1 MIRTPFTP
9 ILFGSLFA
17 CSGGGPYPVGLV
29 LKSDITVET
38 ETNSYRDVQGNVPV
52 ESVGVIGFAETCA
65 EAQTSQ
71 GSLYAHGLTDGRE
84 NLQVVGQTKVPTVVP
99 DDDHEQKDVWIS
111 LVMVTERTG
120 STVMSSGEYY
130 DPTSETGSY
139 VVEQLEDTP
148 IETEVSYF
156 GVTADDYIAAFTL
169 DSLWPSDDAGLNPT
183 DAQMLTKNKP
193 QKGEIWFSQNGNI
206 VYIYEGKEVVTV
218 SGTRLKSDKV
228 QVYEAA
234 EVEVTKDGIM
244 DQCINE
250 GANQYDGQGTSEDF
264 DQQIAFLDTG
274 CEASFRHTQTGTQW
288 WYEGVLVKAE
298 VTNID
303 VTVTDYGYEWY
314 SSETGYCERQTS
326 VVRPDVDSDLF
337 IEYEVSES
345 LVKRTATSWAIP

>member
-1 MIRTPFTP
+1 MMRTSLTLFLAST
-9 ILFGSLFA
+9 LFG
-17 CSGGGPYPVGLV
+17 CSGGGPYPVGLI
-29 LKSDITVET
+29 LKSDITEET

-52 ESVGVIGFAETCA
+52 ESVGVLGYGETCA

-71 GSLYAHGLTDGRE
+71 GSLYVHGLNDGRE

-111 LVMVTERTG
+111 LVMVTERSGATI
-120 STVMSSGEYY
+120 MSSGDFY
-130 DPTSETGSY
+130 DPNADPSSY
-139 VVEQLEDTP
+139 QVERLEDTP
-148 IETEVSYF
+148 IETNVSYF

-169 DSLWPSDDAGLNPT
+169 GSLWPSDDAGLNPT

-193 QKGEIWFSQNGNI
+193 GKGEIWFSQNGNI
-206 VYIYEGKEVVTV
+206 VYIYEGKEVLTV

-228 QVYEAA
+228 NVYEAA
-234 EVEVTKDGIM
+234 EVEVSTHGIM
-244 DQCINE
+244 AQCINE
-250 GANQYDGQGTSEDF
+250 GSNQYDGPGTTEDY
-264 DQQIAFLDTG
+264 DQQIAFLDAG
-274 CEASFRHTQTGTQW
+274 CESSFRHTQTGTQW

-314 SSETGYCERQTS
+314 SSETGFCERQTS

-345 LVKRTATSWAIP
+345 IVKRKATSWSIP